1 VERRVKRLLV
11 AAALLSV
18 AWGSFAA
25 EFRNTTW
32 MMSEQQVSDSEDTRM
47 VSALTLGT
55 TRQLVFQTKVGG
67 FPVTITYTLE
77 NGKLLSASMSFHD
90 DADGAAFGA
99 MKKALVGKNGTPA
112 FQKADLIA
120 WRLERTEIALSRLP
134 DGTTYVAYWE
144 KAYFARINNLAPAG
158 DTRSD

>member
-1 VERRVKRLLV
+1 MKTLLV

-47 VSALTLGT
+47 VSGLTLGT
-55 TRQLVFQTKVGG
+55 TRQLVFETRVAG
-67 FPVTITYTLE
+67 FPATITYTLE
-77 NGKLLSASMSFHD
+77 DGKLLCASLSFRD
-90 DADGAAFGA
+90 DTDGAAFSA
-99 MKKALVGKNGTPA
+99 MKKDLMGKNGTPA

-120 WRLERTEIALSRLP
+120 WRLQRTEIALSRLP

-144 KAYFARINNLAPAG
+144 KSYFARINNLPSAG